1 MKKIA
6 IVISSLLIS
15 ASIFAGGLGK
25 VDTQKVLSKYPETQ
39 RTQQFLQSQKEKM
52 QKDLDSEKTKIE
64 NYQKELKGK
73 GDKVTKKETDKLNKM
88 KANFAKDY
96 KEMQNNLNQLQQTM
110 YEKLK
115 SDINLAI
122 NQVAKKDK
130 LDAIFDSAVVYYG
143 ATDVTDDV
151 IKFLSGVEKID
162 LSK

>member
-6 IVISSLLIS
+6 VVISSLLIS

-52 QKDLDSEKTKIE
+52 QKDLDAGKEKVA
-64 NYQKELKGK
+64 NYQKELEQK
-73 GDKVTKKETDKLNKM
+73 GDKATKEEKDKLDKM
-88 KANFAKDY
+88 KSEFAKNY
-96 KEMQNNLNQLQQTM
+96 KGMQSSLDQLQYTM

-122 NQVAKKDK
+122 KQVAKKDQ